1 MGLGGNFLWRS
12 QNSVPERNLYIS
24 GKTKRRSHKYPHA
37 SQSQRSDRISA
48 QWTLATKQE
57 GKHENGQ
64 VTSDE
69 GSEKA
74 TLLASLSGLCS
85 SSPSIHP
92 SVGEGLYVVVTR

>member
-1 MGLGGNFLWRS
+1 MNWVIFRFSTRTLPLCLWKNKS
-12 QNSVPERNLYIS
+12 S
-24 GKTKRRSHKYPHA
+24 SHKYPHT
-37 SQSQRSDRISA
+37 SQPQRSDRISA

-64 VTSDE
+64 VTRDE

-85 SSPSIHP
+85 SSPSIC
-92 SVGEGLYVVVTR
+92 V